1 MSIKYS
7 LKIKVLAID
16 VLATNGEVNI
26 DDDSDGEGITAHFP
40 AHANE
45 PVAALEFDPSGMLLF
60 TSCRLGHSF
69 HIFRIFPHPASSA
82 MGAVHH
88 LYTLHRG
95 ETTAKV
101 QDVTFSLDSRWVSVS
116 TMRGTTHIF
125 PITPYGGPI
134 SVRTHTSPR
143 VVNRLSRFHRSAG
156 LEEIQQVSTTGRNSP
171 VLSGSPSS
179 SGSNLSRAY
188 DSHPSMAYQTS
199 FLSRMG
205 NSRLPPY
212 PHPTTIQPL
221 AQLKQALSLGLSA
234 GASKPRSPGKDRLS
248 KRKSSASEIVCISST
263 FAPARAWLV
272 GSPSLTRDKRDKPA
286 MDSLFVIDFHA
297 NLTEY
302 ILEPRP
308 STNSPKTD
316 DSPIELEVVAHAQWN
331 LLRPTTS
338 PEVQPPLPNTNP
350 LMFAPDTATHEAGRG
365 RRPSESGLLS
375 GDTKATELEESWL
388 SEVEI
393 ITHAGPHRRLWM
405 GPQFSFQTFQHSSNT
420 TVLSSNSS
428 ALLSQSPETH
438 GALSTDIFTEE
449 LEVQS
454 LRPAR
459 SNPVAMP
466 GSHQATSGSPGSLLF
481 IEASSGSFEQLP
493 SMLEVCGSW
502 PENCPSMNV
511 NKGKEEQLK
520 ESLADAMIEDPFD
533 SLRSE
538 GSSEART
545 AATTNLTPVQRNVP
559 PYDRIS
565 NAEALILGVIAEH
578 NLPFS
583 MAPVLVNV
591 SKTLAEDKKAL
602 NHLSLSRNCASHK
615 MKFGVAKTFLQDTLK
630 NLLTIKFSLNLD
642 EATSNYNMRVLSV
655 LASYFSPSVNRVV
668 VEHLVSLNVVT
679 VSSEKFFKEISEF
692 FESNKI
698 PWENLVSILMDSCRV
713 MRGTKS
719 GVETRIRKEK
729 APHLLDVD
737 SDSCHHI
744 HNASKKFCSPFDCWL
759 ENLMRDI
766 FNDTNWS
773 ADIRDWLIE
782 KCSILNLKYV
792 SPVNVISHR
801 WLSCYDAALSFL
813 HMIEPLT
820 FLYYA
825 FLTLPLLKKYV
836 CMFQS
841 KQPLIHKL
849 FEEQR
854 RLFVDFLSCFMKQE
868 LLQGKSSKELL
879 SSDVM
884 NDMNHI
890 GLSKMFVGAGTQSI
904 ISKGPNDCIKEEIL
918 YKVKKTNVNCADYLQ
933 KKLPLARPLLKCI
946 SSIDP
951 ATRGKDVTLKRLQKL
966 PSFITNVLTSTED
979 KEAYALEIHQ
989 YQVDLKL
996 PSPFDDSDF
1005 QGSYEELSSSSSHS
1019 GSVSHGFEVGASPQG
1034 CMEHH
1039 TLVFPSSRGSPDSS

>member
-1 MSIKYS
+1 MAAEPSRRGPKSTGLIVRPQAVSDKSYVESVVGFIHEVVPQARQGEKETVLWVKFEYCDLNDYS
-7 LKIKVLAID
+7 LIREEAEHNANHPSLLIIIGYTNGVQIWCVPASGEAQEVLSLREGPVKFLKVLPTPEPIENIKDRFTSSRPLIAVCDSTSAGEQFCSINFVSLKTGDTVECLKFSTQIADLKCSKRVLAVVFQDKIVVHNMCNLKEILVVTSCYTTPGLPINPVALGTRWLAYANKKLVSVHQSGGGMAGDGVHSYAATIIHAAKTITKGLSIFGETVANSLSGQKLASKPLSTKSDPKNTEDSQPGIVTILD

-26 DDDSDGEGITAHFP
+26 DDDSDGEGIIAHFP

-95 ETTAKV
+95 ETTSKV
-101 QDVTFSLDSRWVSVS
+101 QDVAFSLDSRWVSVS

-156 LEEIQQVSTTGRNSP
+156 LEEIQQASTTGRNSP

-179 SGSNLSRAY
+179 SGSNLTRAY
-188 DSHPSMAYQTS
+188 DAHPSMAYQTS

-248 KRKSSASEIVCISST
+248 KRKSSTSEIVCISSA

-350 LMFAPDTATHEAGRG
+350 LMFTPDTASHEAGRG
-365 RRPSESGLLS
+365 RRSSECGLLS
-375 GDTKATELEESWL
+375 GDTKVTELEESWL

-466 GSHQATSGSPGSLLF
+466 GSHQAASGSPGSLLF

-538 GSSEART
+538 GSSET
-545 AATTNLTPVQRNVP
+545 RN
-559 PYDRIS
+559 
-565 NAEALILGVIAEH
+565 
-578 NLPFS
+578 
-583 MAPVLVNV
+583 
-591 SKTLAEDKKAL
+591 
-602 NHLSLSRNCASHK
+602 
-615 MKFGVAKTFLQDTLK
+615 
-630 NLLTIKFSLNLD
+630 
-642 EATSNYNMRVLSV
+642 
-655 LASYFSPSVNRVV
+655 
-668 VEHLVSLNVVT
+668 
-679 VSSEKFFKEISEF
+679 
-692 FESNKI
+692 
-698 PWENLVSILMDSCRV
+698 
-713 MRGTKS
+713 
-719 GVETRIRKEK
+719 
-729 APHLLDVD
+729 
-737 SDSCHHI
+737 
-744 HNASKKFCSPFDCWL
+744 
-759 ENLMRDI
+759 
-766 FNDTNWS
+766 
-773 ADIRDWLIE
+773 
-782 KCSILNLKYV
+782 
-792 SPVNVISHR
+792 
-801 WLSCYDAALSFL
+801 
-813 HMIEPLT
+813 
-820 FLYYA
+820 
-825 FLTLPLLKKYV
+825 
-836 CMFQS
+836 
-841 KQPLIHKL
+841 
-849 FEEQR
+849 
-854 RLFVDFLSCFMKQE
+854 
-868 LLQGKSSKELL
+868 
-879 SSDVM
+879 
-884 NDMNHI
+884 
-890 GLSKMFVGAGTQSI
+890 
-904 ISKGPNDCIKEEIL
+904 
-918 YKVKKTNVNCADYLQ
+918 
-933 KKLPLARPLLKCI
+933 
-946 SSIDP
+946 
-951 ATRGKDVTLKRLQKL
+951 
-966 PSFITNVLTSTED
+966 
-979 KEAYALEIHQ
+979 
-989 YQVDLKL
+989 
-996 PSPFDDSDF
+996 F

-1019 GSVSHGFEVGASPQG
+1019 GSVSHGFEVGACPQS
-1034 CMEHH
+1034 CMDH

>member
-1 MSIKYS
+1 MAAEPSRRGPKSSGLIVRPQAVSDKSYVESVVGFIHEVVPQGRQGEKETVLWVKFEYCDLNDYS
-7 LKIKVLAID
+7 LIREEAEHNANHPSLLIIIGYTNGIQIWCVPASGEAQEVLSLREGPVKFLKILPTPESIENIKDRFASSRPLIAVCDSTSAGEPFCSVNFLSLKTGDTVECLKFSTQISDMKCSKRVLAVVFQEKII
-16 VLATNGEVNI
+16 VYNMCNLKEMLVVTSCYTTAGLSVNPVAIGTRWLAFANKKLVSVHQSGGGMAGDGVHSYAATIIHAAKTISKGLSIFGETVANSLSGQKLPNKIVCTKSDLKSNEDSQPGIVTILDTLAVQGEVNI
-26 DDDSDGEGITAHFP
+26 DEDSDGEGIIAHFP

-95 ETTAKV
+95 ETTSKV
-101 QDVTFSLDSRWVSVS
+101 QDVAFSLDSRWISVS

-156 LEEIQQVSTTGRNSP
+156 LEEIQQASTTGRNSP

-188 DSHPSMAYQTS
+188 DTHPSMAYQTS

-221 AQLKQALSLGLSA
+221 AQLKQALSLALSS
-234 GASKPRSPGKDRLS
+234 GASKPRSPGKDRLT
-248 KRKSSASEIVCISST
+248 KRKSSASDIVCISSA
-263 FAPARAWLV
+263 FAPPRAWLV

-302 ILEPRP
+302 ILEPKP
-308 STNSPKTD
+308 AANSPRTD

-350 LMFAPDTATHEAGRG
+350 LMFTPDTMAHDTGRG
-365 RRPSESGLLS
+365 RKPYVGILSSES
-375 GDTKATELEESWL
+375 KPTELEESWL

-438 GALSTDIFTEE
+438 GTLSTDIFTEE

-466 GSHQATSGSPGSLLF
+466 GSHQASSGSPGSLLF

-502 PENCPSMNV
+502 PETCPNVNV

-538 GSSEART
+538 GSSE
-545 AATTNLTPVQRNVP
+545 PRN
-559 PYDRIS
+559 
-565 NAEALILGVIAEH
+565 
-578 NLPFS
+578 
-583 MAPVLVNV
+583 
-591 SKTLAEDKKAL
+591 
-602 NHLSLSRNCASHK
+602 
-615 MKFGVAKTFLQDTLK
+615 
-630 NLLTIKFSLNLD
+630 
-642 EATSNYNMRVLSV
+642 
-655 LASYFSPSVNRVV
+655 
-668 VEHLVSLNVVT
+668 
-679 VSSEKFFKEISEF
+679 
-692 FESNKI
+692 
-698 PWENLVSILMDSCRV
+698 
-713 MRGTKS
+713 
-719 GVETRIRKEK
+719 
-729 APHLLDVD
+729 
-737 SDSCHHI
+737 
-744 HNASKKFCSPFDCWL
+744 
-759 ENLMRDI
+759 
-766 FNDTNWS
+766 
-773 ADIRDWLIE
+773 
-782 KCSILNLKYV
+782 
-792 SPVNVISHR
+792 
-801 WLSCYDAALSFL
+801 
-813 HMIEPLT
+813 
-820 FLYYA
+820 
-825 FLTLPLLKKYV
+825 
-836 CMFQS
+836 
-841 KQPLIHKL
+841 
-849 FEEQR
+849 
-854 RLFVDFLSCFMKQE
+854 
-868 LLQGKSSKELL
+868 
-879 SSDVM
+879 
-884 NDMNHI
+884 
-890 GLSKMFVGAGTQSI
+890 
-904 ISKGPNDCIKEEIL
+904 
-918 YKVKKTNVNCADYLQ
+918 
-933 KKLPLARPLLKCI
+933 
-946 SSIDP
+946 
-951 ATRGKDVTLKRLQKL
+951 
-966 PSFITNVLTSTED
+966 
-979 KEAYALEIHQ
+979 
-989 YQVDLKL
+989 
-996 PSPFDDSDF
+996 F

-1019 GSVSHGFEVGASPQG
+1019 GSVSHGYEILLNILPFQLNKYAICQE
-1034 CMEHH
+1034 C
-1039 TLVFPSSRGSPDSS
+1039 LSSSAF

>member
-1 MSIKYS
+1 MAAEPSRRGPKSSGLIVRPQAVSDKSYVESVVGFIHEVVPQGRQGEKETVLWVKFEYCDLNDYS
-7 LKIKVLAID
+7 LIREEAEHNANHPSLLIVVGYTNGIQIWCVPDRFTSTRPLIAVCDSTSAGEPFCCINILSLKTGDAAECLKFSTQVADMKCSKRILAVVFQEKVIVYNMSNLREMLVVTSCYTTAGLTLNPVAIGTRWLAFANKKLVSVHQSGGGMAGDGVHSYAATIIHAAKTISKGLSMFGETVANSLSGQKLPSKPVCTKTD
-16 VLATNGEVNI
+16 LKNNEDSQPGIVTILDTLAVQGEVNI
-26 DDDSDGEGITAHFP
+26 DEDSDGEGIIAHFP

-95 ETTAKV
+95 ETTSKV
-101 QDVTFSLDSRWVSVS
+101 QDVAFSLDSRWISVS

-156 LEEIQQVSTTGRNSP
+156 LEEIQQTSTTGRNSP

-188 DSHPSMAYQTS
+188 DTHPSMAYQTS

-221 AQLKQALSLGLSA
+221 AQLKQALSLALST
-234 GASKPRSPGKDRLS
+234 GASKPRSPGKDRLT
-248 KRKSSASEIVCISST
+248 KRKSSASDIVCISSV
-263 FAPARAWLV
+263 FAPPRAWLV

-302 ILEPRP
+302 ILEPKP
-308 STNSPKTD
+308 SASSPRTD
-316 DSPIELEVVAHAQWN
+316 DSPIELDVIAHAQWN

-338 PEVQPPLPNTNP
+338 PEVQTPLPNTNP
-350 LMFAPDTATHEAGRG
+350 LMFTPDTIAHDTGRG
-365 RRPSESGLLS
+365 RKSSDVGVLSNES
-375 GDTKATELEESWL
+375 KPTELEESWL

-438 GALSTDIFTEE
+438 GTLSTDIFTEE

-466 GSHQATSGSPGSLLF
+466 GSHQASSGSPGSLLF

-502 PENCPSMNV
+502 PETCPNMNL

-538 GSSEART
+538 GSSE
-545 AATTNLTPVQRNVP
+545 PRN
-559 PYDRIS
+559 
-565 NAEALILGVIAEH
+565 
-578 NLPFS
+578 
-583 MAPVLVNV
+583 
-591 SKTLAEDKKAL
+591 
-602 NHLSLSRNCASHK
+602 
-615 MKFGVAKTFLQDTLK
+615 
-630 NLLTIKFSLNLD
+630 
-642 EATSNYNMRVLSV
+642 
-655 LASYFSPSVNRVV
+655 
-668 VEHLVSLNVVT
+668 
-679 VSSEKFFKEISEF
+679 
-692 FESNKI
+692 
-698 PWENLVSILMDSCRV
+698 
-713 MRGTKS
+713 
-719 GVETRIRKEK
+719 
-729 APHLLDVD
+729 
-737 SDSCHHI
+737 
-744 HNASKKFCSPFDCWL
+744 
-759 ENLMRDI
+759 
-766 FNDTNWS
+766 
-773 ADIRDWLIE
+773 
-782 KCSILNLKYV
+782 
-792 SPVNVISHR
+792 
-801 WLSCYDAALSFL
+801 
-813 HMIEPLT
+813 
-820 FLYYA
+820 
-825 FLTLPLLKKYV
+825 
-836 CMFQS
+836 
-841 KQPLIHKL
+841 
-849 FEEQR
+849 
-854 RLFVDFLSCFMKQE
+854 
-868 LLQGKSSKELL
+868 
-879 SSDVM
+879 
-884 NDMNHI
+884 
-890 GLSKMFVGAGTQSI
+890 
-904 ISKGPNDCIKEEIL
+904 
-918 YKVKKTNVNCADYLQ
+918 
-933 KKLPLARPLLKCI
+933 
-946 SSIDP
+946 
-951 ATRGKDVTLKRLQKL
+951 
-966 PSFITNVLTSTED
+966 
-979 KEAYALEIHQ
+979 
-989 YQVDLKL
+989 
-996 PSPFDDSDF
+996 F

-1019 GSVSHGFEVGASPQG
+1019 GSVSHGYEILLNILPFQINKYAICQE
-1034 CMEHH
+1034 C
-1039 TLVFPSSRGSPDSS
+1039 LSSSNILMLNDKVLQPAFLDFQ

>member
-1 MSIKYS
+1 MGGF
-7 LKIKVLAID
+7 
-16 VLATNGEVNI
+16 GER
-26 DDDSDGEGITAHFP
+26 DT
-40 AHANE
+40 
-45 PVAALEFDPSGMLLF
+45 SGMNPAY
-60 TSCRLGHSF
+60 SDYLGMERCYRVYVSHS
-69 HIFRIFPHPASSA
+69 
-82 MGAVHH
+82 V
-88 LYTLHRG
+88 
-95 ETTAKV
+95 V
-101 QDVTFSLDSRWVSVS
+101 QDVAFSLDSRWVSVS

-156 LEEIQQVSTTGRNSP
+156 LEEIQQASTTGRNSP

-179 SGSNLSRAY
+179 SGSNLTRAY
-188 DSHPSMAYQTS
+188 DAHPSMAYQTS

-248 KRKSSASEIVCISST
+248 KRKSSTSEIVCISSA

-350 LMFAPDTATHEAGRG
+350 LMFTPDTASHEAGRG
-365 RRPSESGLLS
+365 RRSSECGLLS
-375 GDTKATELEESWL
+375 GDTKVTELEESWL

-466 GSHQATSGSPGSLLF
+466 GSHQAASGSPGSLLF

-538 GSSEART
+538 GSSET
-545 AATTNLTPVQRNVP
+545 RN
-559 PYDRIS
+559 
-565 NAEALILGVIAEH
+565 
-578 NLPFS
+578 
-583 MAPVLVNV
+583 
-591 SKTLAEDKKAL
+591 
-602 NHLSLSRNCASHK
+602 
-615 MKFGVAKTFLQDTLK
+615 
-630 NLLTIKFSLNLD
+630 
-642 EATSNYNMRVLSV
+642 
-655 LASYFSPSVNRVV
+655 
-668 VEHLVSLNVVT
+668 
-679 VSSEKFFKEISEF
+679 
-692 FESNKI
+692 
-698 PWENLVSILMDSCRV
+698 
-713 MRGTKS
+713 
-719 GVETRIRKEK
+719 
-729 APHLLDVD
+729 
-737 SDSCHHI
+737 
-744 HNASKKFCSPFDCWL
+744 
-759 ENLMRDI
+759 
-766 FNDTNWS
+766 
-773 ADIRDWLIE
+773 
-782 KCSILNLKYV
+782 
-792 SPVNVISHR
+792 
-801 WLSCYDAALSFL
+801 
-813 HMIEPLT
+813 
-820 FLYYA
+820 
-825 FLTLPLLKKYV
+825 
-836 CMFQS
+836 
-841 KQPLIHKL
+841 
-849 FEEQR
+849 
-854 RLFVDFLSCFMKQE
+854 
-868 LLQGKSSKELL
+868 
-879 SSDVM
+879 
-884 NDMNHI
+884 
-890 GLSKMFVGAGTQSI
+890 
-904 ISKGPNDCIKEEIL
+904 
-918 YKVKKTNVNCADYLQ
+918 
-933 KKLPLARPLLKCI
+933 
-946 SSIDP
+946 
-951 ATRGKDVTLKRLQKL
+951 
-966 PSFITNVLTSTED
+966 
-979 KEAYALEIHQ
+979 
-989 YQVDLKL
+989 
-996 PSPFDDSDF
+996 F

-1019 GSVSHGFEVGASPQG
+1019 GSVSHGFEVGACPQS
-1034 CMEHH
+1034 CMDH
-1039 TLVFPSSRGSPDSS
+1039 TLVFPSSRGSPEVLPHNILPPVHSTISL